1 MNSNAVNAANSAVQH
16 EGIPISIYTRLKR
29 VFGPVLP
36 GLVLD
41 SADFFSLTRTV
52 GPWASFPIGF
62 AIGVWLSLFYPF
74 NFGWRL
80 VIALASGLY
89 TLTPGTEYI
98 PLATILT
105 CLGRFIESSPE
116 TRMTTTDAT
125 SRDCIV
131 ADDEPVRRGPSTPI
145 RAACPECGSSSLRY
159 GAVAQ
164 QFVPSGSSVW
174 AKGHEVNA
182 FVCLECG
189 FLGHYLASSDLEKLR
204 ESNGA

>member
-1 MNSNAVNAANSAVQH
+1 MNATNSAAQH
-16 EGIPISIYTRLKR
+16 KGFPISIFTRLKR
-29 VFGPVLP
+29 ALGPVLP

-41 SADFFSLTRTV
+41 FADFFSLTRTV

-74 NFGWRL
+74 NVGWRL
-80 VIALASGLY
+80 VIALGSGLY

-105 CLGRFIESSPE
+105 CLGRFIETPPE
-116 TRMTTTDAT
+116 TPLATTDST
-125 SRDCIV
+125 SRESIT
-131 ADDEPVRRGPSTPI
+131 ADDEPVRRGTSTPS

-159 GAVAQ
+159 GEVAQ
-164 QFVPSGSSVW
+164 RFVPSGSSLW
-174 AKGHEVNA
+174 AKGHEVSA

-189 FLGHYLASSDLEKLR
+189 FVGHFLSSNDLETLR
-204 ESNGA
+204 EDKSP